1 MKHAGGHLA
10 SRVLYERSFMRR
22 VSLCVFALLA
32 ISLGAVLGVLYPPK
46 GSARLLKNDI
56 PLPHTQLNQTPSLS
70 STQFIDCTE
79 EDKPT
84 TPSSSEVNGYNSPLP
99 SKSPI
104 ATSDS
109 DEDPAKDVAG
119 TLGQLI
125 FKNQSVNIYA
135 GIDEET
141 QRSGPGWMPESAL
154 PGNDGMSVILGH
166 RNRNH
171 LKIIENVQVG
181 DEISFRYLDCT
192 SISFSVTDVQIFENS
207 ADWVLPQPDGNML
220 VIVTCYP
227 FRYSGSAPG
236 KFQVVCCRMD

>member
-1 MKHAGGHLA
+1 
-10 SRVLYERSFMRR
+10 MRK
-22 VSLCVFALLA
+22 VVLCVFALLA

-46 GSARLLKNDI
+46 GSARLLKNDVS
-56 PLPHTQLNQTPSLS
+56 LPHTQLNQTPSLS

-84 TPSSSEVNGYNSPLP
+84 TPSSSEVKGYNSPLP

-109 DEDPAKDVAG
+109 DEDPEKSAG
-119 TLGQLI
+119 GVLGQLI
-125 FKNQSVNIYA
+125 VNNQSVKIYA

-141 QRSGPGWMPESAL
+141 LKSGPGWMPDSAL
-154 PGNDGMSVILGH
+154 PGDDGMSVIFGH

-181 DEISFRYLDCT
+181 DEIGFCYLDGRT
-192 SISFSVTDVQIFENS
+192 ISYSVTDVQIFENS
-207 ADWVLPQPDGNML
+207 ADWVLPQPDRNML

-227 FRYSGSAPG
+227 FRYSGNAPG
-236 KFQVVCCRMD
+236 KFQILCERSLIL